1 MLSRII
7 HSEWCKAASTTM
19 QHVHA
24 LSSSHGT
31 LALSSGLRSSSPS
44 SAPIRCR
51 FPRKLSSD
59 VPQNLSHKP
68 NLKRLTSRIVQLT
81 RRRQLDQVVCLS
93 ILFYFILI
101 FSQFF
106 SFVIGLEF
114 WSFVVLEEF
123 SLFFLV
129 LFVSNCRNLC
139 FSFWFALWEIKKLSL
154 LSWHQW

>member
-31 LALSSGLRSSSPS
+31 LALSSGLRSSFPS

-93 ILFYFILI
+93 ILFYFN
-101 FSQFF
+101 FFAVFQFCNR
-106 SFVIGLEF
+106 IGVLEF
-114 WSFVVLEEF
+114 CCAWGIFVVF
-123 SLFFLV
+123 SG
-129 LFVSNCRNLC
+129 FVR
-139 FSFWFALWEIKKLSL
+139 E
-154 LSWHQW
+154 